1 MPTEETGETRIRTD
15 CLNFDVSLCIQIK
28 NKFHLEEEGI
38 RNIFC
43 GILDPATVQDC
54 TKFPSVITNVLLQLL
69 RDIINGV
76 CYQRYEKRLEQQ
88 KRSSKYLCLR
98 CRRKFQIGTTV

>member
-1 MPTEETGETRIRTD
+1 MFPYA
-15 CLNFDVSLCIQIK
+15 CKLK
-28 NKFHLEEEGI
+28 NKFQSEEEGI

-43 GILDPATVQDC
+43 GILDHATFQDC
-54 TKFPSVITNVLLQLL
+54 TKFPSVISNVLLQLL